1 MKEYY
6 DSRDE
11 QFNEDCHE
19 LNDVLGNAM
28 DEFTEELEWEHEE
41 ALTAHVIPVVL
52 ITLTAKHFKH
62 FFYDSPEDILNYLN
76 FIKKVFVKT
85 CDESDELDMV
95 NDLDYNKQG
104 ANA

>member
-19 LNDVLGNAM
+19 LNDILGNAM
-28 DEFTEELEWEHEE
+28 DELTDALEYEHSK
-41 ALTAHVIPVVL
+41 ALIANVIPVVL